1 MTTAPTG
8 GATIGITVEPDH
20 PVFGVVCDRLTADGH
35 EVRYFDSNEPIPAD
49 DMQDLSLFVVK
60 HTRPA
65 SIRALLAAERL
76 GVPTWNSATGVQAC
90 ATRFS
95 QLCSLSGV
103 GFTVPSASR
112 EKPAGE
118 YVSKQLYHWESAPEV
133 NGEGD
138 CYEELLDA
146 EPVDFKYYVV
156 DDGDAHHAVVLKA
169 TSKLYA
175 EKRVLGEATP
185 EPAHVDR
192 IVALMDELGMRGLGV
207 DLISVD
213 GDWYAVDLNPCPG
226 FAETGLENALV
237 ASIEAALP
245 H

>member
-1 MTTAPTG
+1 VSG
-8 GATIGITVEPDH
+8 GEAARIGITVEPDH
-20 PVFGVVCDRLTADGH
+20 PVFGVVCDRLSARGYAV
-35 EVRYFDSNEPIPAD
+35 EYFDGDTPIPAD
-49 DMQDLSLFVVK
+49 DLRDLSLFVVK
-60 HTRPA
+60 HTRPE
-65 SIRALLAAERL
+65 SIRALIAAERL
-76 GVPTWNSATGVQAC
+76 GVSTWNSATGVQAC

-103 GFTVPSASR
+103 GFAVPSASR

-118 YVSKQLYHWESAPEV
+118 YVSKPLYHWGPPPEV

-146 EPVDFKYYVV
+146 EPVDSKYYVV
-156 DDGDAHHAVVLKA
+156 DDGRTHQAVVLRTA
-169 TSKLYA
+169 SKLYT
-175 EKRVLGEATP
+175 EKRVLGEAAP

-207 DLISVD
+207 DLVSVED
-213 GDWYAVDLNPCPG
+213 DWYAVDLNPCPG
-226 FAETGLENALV
+226 FTETGLEDALV